1 MAKETKELEAAIHDQ
16 TNLVPFKERMTIFFT
31 LAFCMFLCYV
41 DQNGITVLLPSIA
54 RDLNAADTIAWAGT
68 SALIA
73 NTVFQV
79 LYGRLSDLFG
89 RKKIFVG
96 CMVLLA
102 ASDLVCGLTPNKE
115 VLYVFRG
122 ISGIANGGIVAL
134 VNMIM
139 SDVVTLQQR
148 GKYQG
153 IIGSFIGVGNAAG
166 PLIAA
171 AFTQHSTW
179 RGLFY
184 LNAPLCCVAAAL
196 AAWTL
201 PQSMPKVKFRE
212 TIGKVDWIG
221 LFFSTVAIILIL
233 IAISDGGHGTPWD
246 SAETISMLV
255 VGAVCAIAFVIVEWK
270 FAKLPMMPLEMW
282 QNPSVAFMLVQSF
295 LLGMNYYSLIYYL
308 PLYYQ
313 NVGGF
318 NIMESA
324 VLILP
329 LVLVQAA
336 FSALGGQ
343 YMSFIGHYIEV
354 IFIGFVMWTLGSGLL
369 VSLGADSPVSHI
381 CGFIILVGFGAGCTF
396 QTTNTAMQA
405 HCPKSQRAVVISN
418 RMLLRQLGGAVG
430 LAICSAISGNVLQ
443 SSLPPHLQYIADSTF
458 AVPDLNT
465 VSAADRASISNAYAD
480 ASRTVFI
487 FCVVIIGIALSLT
500 LFVTDK
506 GLKREEDIVEEK
518 ISETEAGHTDH
529 ESDDEGGVEKKPN
542 LIRRYITWRDSLV
555 KHDDVTDAKKSPS
568 VQLQNLDRRQ
578 NLDQDKSLNQNES
591 LDQNK
596 SLDESRFQWT
606 LRSKVF

>member
-1 MAKETKELEAAIHDQ
+1 MAKETKDLEAAIHDQ
-16 TNLVPFKERMTIFFT
+16 TNLVPLKQRLVIFFT
-31 LAFCMFLCYV
+31 LASCMFLCYV

-54 RDLNAADTIAWAGT
+54 KDLNAADTIAWAGT

-89 RKKIFVG
+89 RKKIFVA

-102 ASDLVCGLTPNKE
+102 ISDLICGLTPNKE

-122 ISGIANGGIVAL
+122 ISGVANGGIVAL

-153 IIGSFIGVGNAAG
+153 IIGSFIGLGNAAG

-184 LNAPLCCVAAAL
+184 LNAPLCLIAAGV

-201 PQSMPKVKFRE
+201 PQSMPKVNFRE
-212 TIGKVDWIG
+212 TIRKVDWIG
-221 LFFSTVAIILIL
+221 LFFSTAAIILIL
-233 IAISDGGHGTPWD
+233 IAISDGGHGTPWN

-255 VGAVCAIAFVIVEWK
+255 VGSICAIAFVIVEWK

-282 QNPSVAFMLVQSF
+282 RNKSVAFMLVQSF
-295 LLGMNYYSLIYYL
+295 LLGMNYYALIYYL

-313 NVGGF
+313 NVGGYDV
-318 NIMESA
+318 MKSA

-354 IFIGFVMWTLGSGLL
+354 ILIGFAVWTLGSGLL
-369 VSLGADSPVSHI
+369 VSLGVDSPIGHI
-381 CGFIILVGFGAGCTF
+381 CGFIIMVGFGAGCTF

-405 HCPKSQRAVVISN
+405 HSPKSQRAIVISN

-430 LAICSAISGNVLQ
+430 LAISSAISGNVLA
-443 SSLPPHLQYIADSTF
+443 SSLPAHLQYIAESTF

-465 VSAADRASISNAYAD
+465 VSAADRRSISTAYAN
-480 ASRTVFI
+480 ASRAVFI
-487 FCVVIIGIALSLT
+487 FCVAVIGVALVLT
-500 LFVTDK
+500 FFVKDK
-506 GLKREEDIVEEK
+506 GMKREEDKIEERAREEEK
-518 ISETEAGHTDH
+518 EQSDHDSEDKAEAA
-529 ESDDEGGVEKKPN
+529 KKPN
-542 LIRRYITWRDSLV
+542 ILARYISWRDSLM
-555 KHDDVTDAKKSPS
+555 KADD
-568 VQLQNLDRRQ
+568 
-578 NLDQDKSLNQNES
+578 
-591 LDQNK
+591 
-596 SLDESRFQWT
+596 
-606 LRSKVF
+606 

>member
-1 MAKETKELEAAIHDQ
+1 MAKETKDLEAAIHDQ
-16 TNLVPFKERMTIFFT
+16 TNLVPLKQRLVIFFT
-31 LAFCMFLCYV
+31 LASCMFLCYV

-54 RDLNAADTIAWAGT
+54 KDLNAADTIAWAGT

-89 RKKIFVG
+89 RKKIFVA

-102 ASDLVCGLTPNKE
+102 ISDLICGLTPNKE

-122 ISGIANGGIVAL
+122 ISGVANGGIVAL

-153 IIGSFIGVGNAAG
+153 IIGSFIGLGNAAG

-184 LNAPLCCVAAAL
+184 LNAPLCLIAAGI

-201 PQSMPKVKFRE
+201 PQSMPKVNFRE
-212 TIGKVDWIG
+212 TIRKVDWIG
-221 LFFSTVAIILIL
+221 LFFSTAAIILIL
-233 IAISDGGHGTPWD
+233 IAISDGGHGTPWN

-255 VGAVCAIAFVIVEWK
+255 VGSICAIAFVIVEWK

-282 QNPSVAFMLVQSF
+282 RNKSVAFMLVQSF
-295 LLGMNYYSLIYYL
+295 LLGMNYYALIYYL

-313 NVGGF
+313 NVGGYDV
-318 NIMESA
+318 MKSA

-354 IFIGFVMWTLGSGLL
+354 ILIGFAVWTLGSGLL
-369 VSLGADSPVSHI
+369 VSLGADSPIGHI
-381 CGFIILVGFGAGCTF
+381 CGFIIMVGFGAGCTF

-405 HCPKSQRAVVISN
+405 HSPKSQRAIVISN

-430 LAICSAISGNVLQ
+430 LAISSAISGNVLA
-443 SSLPPHLQYIADSTF
+443 SSLPAHLQYIAESTF

-465 VSAADRASISNAYAD
+465 VSAADRRSISTAYAN
-480 ASRTVFI
+480 ASRAVFI
-487 FCVVIIGIALSLT
+487 FCVAVIGVALVLT
-500 LFVTDK
+500 FFVKDK
-506 GLKREEDIVEEK
+506 GMKREEDKIEERAREEEK
-518 ISETEAGHTDH
+518 EQSDHDSEDKTEAA
-529 ESDDEGGVEKKPN
+529 KKPN
-542 LIRRYITWRDSLV
+542 ILARYISWRDSLM
-555 KHDDVTDAKKSPS
+555 KADD
-568 VQLQNLDRRQ
+568 
-578 NLDQDKSLNQNES
+578 
-591 LDQNK
+591 
-596 SLDESRFQWT
+596 
-606 LRSKVF
+606 

>member
-1 MAKETKELEAAIHDQ
+1 MAKETKDLEAAIHDQ
-16 TNLVPFKERMTIFFT
+16 TNLVPLRERLTIFFT

-96 CMVLLA
+96 CVIVLA
-102 ASDLVCGLTPNKE
+102 AADLVCGLTPNKE

-122 ISGIANGGIVAL
+122 ISGVANGGIVAL

-153 IIGSFIGVGNAAG
+153 IIGSFIGLGNAAG

-184 LNAPLCCVAAAL
+184 LNAPLCVVAACL
-196 AAWTL
+196 AAYTL
-201 PQSMPKVKFRE
+201 PQSMPKVNFRE
-212 TIGKVDWIG
+212 TIAKIDWIG
-221 LFFSTVAIILIL
+221 LFFSTVAIILVL

-255 VGAVCAIAFVIVEWK
+255 IGGVCAIAFIIVEWK

-282 QNPSVAFMLVQSF
+282 KNKSVACMLVQSF

-313 NVGGF
+313 NVGGYDV
-318 NIMESA
+318 MRSA

-329 LVLVQAA
+329 LVFVQAT

-354 IFIGFVMWTLGSGLL
+354 IFVGFVLWTLGSGLL
-369 VSLGADSPVSHI
+369 VSLGADSPVGHI
-381 CGFIILVGFGAGCTF
+381 CGFIILVGFGCGCTF

-430 LAICSAISGNVLQ
+430 LAICSAISGNVLK
-443 SSLPPHLQYIADSTF
+443 SSLPPNLQYIADSTF
-458 AVPDLNT
+458 AVPPLNT
-465 VSAADRASISNAYAD
+465 LSAADRASISNAYAD

-487 FCVVIIGIALSLT
+487 FCVAVIGIALLLT
-500 LFVTDK
+500 FFITDK
-506 GLKREEDIVEEK
+506 GLKREEDVIEEK
-518 ISETEAGHTDH
+518 VREAEMGDL
-529 ESDDEGGVEKKPN
+529 EDEVSPQKKPG
-542 LIRRYITWRDSLV
+542 LITRFITWRDSLV
-555 KHDDVTDAKKSPS
+555 KDENSAGGNKIQPVP
-568 VQLQNLDRRQ
+568 LQSRVREETTTAAVSKNTLDPKYMAT
-578 NLDQDKSLNQNES
+578 N
-591 LDQNK
+591 
-596 SLDESRFQWT
+596 
-606 LRSKVF
+606 

>member
-1 MAKETKELEAAIHDQ
+1 MAKDTKDLEAAIHDQ
-16 TNLVPFKERMTIFFT
+16 TNLVPLKQRLVIFFT
-31 LAFCMFLCYV
+31 LASCMFLCYV

-54 RDLNAADTIAWAGT
+54 KDLNAADTIAWAGT

-89 RKKIFVG
+89 RKKIFVA

-102 ASDLVCGLTPNKE
+102 ISDLICGLTPNKE
-115 VLYVFRG
+115 VLYVSRG
-122 ISGIANGGIVAL
+122 ISGVANGGIVAL

-153 IIGSFIGVGNAAG
+153 IIGSFIGLGNAAG

-184 LNAPLCCVAAAL
+184 LNAPLCLIAAGV

-201 PQSMPKVKFRE
+201 PQSMPKVNFRE
-212 TIGKVDWIG
+212 TIRKVDWIG
-221 LFFSTVAIILIL
+221 LFFSTAAIILIL
-233 IAISDGGHGTPWD
+233 IAISDGGHGTPWN

-255 VGAVCAIAFVIVEWK
+255 VGSICAIAFVIVEWK

-282 QNPSVAFMLVQSF
+282 RNKSVAFMLVQSF
-295 LLGMNYYSLIYYL
+295 LLGMNYYALIYYL

-313 NVGGF
+313 NVGGYDV
-318 NIMESA
+318 MKSA

-354 IFIGFVMWTLGSGLL
+354 ILIGFAVWTLGSGLL
-369 VSLGADSPVSHI
+369 VSLGADSPIGHI
-381 CGFIILVGFGAGCTF
+381 CGFIIMVGFGAGCTF

-405 HCPKSQRAVVISN
+405 HSPKSQRAIVISN

-430 LAICSAISGNVLQ
+430 LAISSAISGNVLA
-443 SSLPPHLQYIADSTF
+443 SSLPAHLQYIAESTF

-465 VSAADRASISNAYAD
+465 VSAADRRSISTAYAN
-480 ASRTVFI
+480 ASRAVFI
-487 FCVVIIGIALSLT
+487 FCVAVIGVALVLT
-500 LFVTDK
+500 FFVKDK
-506 GLKREEDIVEEK
+506 GMKREEDKVEERAREEEK
-518 ISETEAGHTDH
+518 EQSDHDSEDKTEAA
-529 ESDDEGGVEKKPN
+529 KKPN
-542 LIRRYITWRDSLV
+542 ILARYISWRDSLM
-555 KHDDVTDAKKSPS
+555 KADD
-568 VQLQNLDRRQ
+568 
-578 NLDQDKSLNQNES
+578 
-591 LDQNK
+591 
-596 SLDESRFQWT
+596 
-606 LRSKVF
+606 

>member
-1 MAKETKELEAAIHDQ
+1 MAKETKDLEAAIHDQ
-16 TNLVPFKERMTIFFT
+16 TNLVPLKQRLVIFFT
-31 LAFCMFLCYV
+31 LASCMFLCYV

-54 RDLNAADTIAWAGT
+54 KDLNAADTIAWAGT

-89 RKKIFVG
+89 RKKIFVA

-102 ASDLVCGLTPNKE
+102 ISDLICGLTPNKE

-122 ISGIANGGIVAL
+122 ISGVANGGIVAL

-153 IIGSFIGVGNAAG
+153 IIGSFIGLGNAAG

-184 LNAPLCCVAAAL
+184 LNAPLCLIAAGV

-201 PQSMPKVKFRE
+201 PQSMPKVNFRE
-212 TIGKVDWIG
+212 TIRKVDWIG
-221 LFFSTVAIILIL
+221 LFFSTAAIILIL
-233 IAISDGGHGTPWD
+233 IAISDGGHGTPWN

-255 VGAVCAIAFVIVEWK
+255 VGSICAIAFVIVEWK

-282 QNPSVAFMLVQSF
+282 RNKSVAFMLVQSF
-295 LLGMNYYSLIYYL
+295 LLGMNYYALIYYL

-313 NVGGF
+313 NVGGYDV
-318 NIMESA
+318 MKSA

-354 IFIGFVMWTLGSGLL
+354 ILIGFAVWTLGSGLL
-369 VSLGADSPVSHI
+369 VSLGADSPIGHI
-381 CGFIILVGFGAGCTF
+381 CGFIIMVGFGAGCTF

-405 HCPKSQRAVVISN
+405 HSPKSQRAIVISN

-430 LAICSAISGNVLQ
+430 LAISSAISGNVLA
-443 SSLPPHLQYIADSTF
+443 SSLPAHLQYIAESTF

-465 VSAADRASISNAYAD
+465 VSAGDRRSISTAYAN
-480 ASRTVFI
+480 ASRAVFI
-487 FCVVIIGIALSLT
+487 FCVAVIGVALVLT
-500 LFVTDK
+500 FFVKDK
-506 GLKREEDIVEEK
+506 GMKREEDKVEERAREEEK
-518 ISETEAGHTDH
+518 EQSDHDSEDKTEAA
-529 ESDDEGGVEKKPN
+529 KKPN
-542 LIRRYITWRDSLV
+542 ILARYISWRDSLM
-555 KHDDVTDAKKSPS
+555 KADD
-568 VQLQNLDRRQ
+568 
-578 NLDQDKSLNQNES
+578 
-591 LDQNK
+591 
-596 SLDESRFQWT
+596 
-606 LRSKVF
+606 

>member
-1 MAKETKELEAAIHDQ
+1 MAKETKDLEAAIHDQ
-16 TNLVPFKERMTIFFT
+16 TNLVPLKQRLVIFFT
-31 LAFCMFLCYV
+31 LASCMFLCYV

-54 RDLNAADTIAWAGT
+54 KDLNAADTIAWAGT

-89 RKKIFVG
+89 RKKIFVA

-102 ASDLVCGLTPNKE
+102 ISDLICGLTPNKE

-122 ISGIANGGIVAL
+122 ISGVANGGIVAL

-153 IIGSFIGVGNAAG
+153 IIGSFIGLGNAAG

-184 LNAPLCCVAAAL
+184 LNAPLCLIAAGV

-201 PQSMPKVKFRE
+201 PQSMPKVNFRE
-212 TIGKVDWIG
+212 TIRKVDWIG
-221 LFFSTVAIILIL
+221 LFFSTAAIILIL
-233 IAISDGGHGTPWD
+233 IAISDGGHGTPWN

-255 VGAVCAIAFVIVEWK
+255 VGSICAIAFVIVEWK

-282 QNPSVAFMLVQSF
+282 KNKSVAFMLVQSF
-295 LLGMNYYSLIYYL
+295 LLGMNYYALIYYL

-313 NVGGF
+313 NVGGYDV
-318 NIMESA
+318 MKSA

-354 IFIGFVMWTLGSGLL
+354 ILIGFAVWTLGSGLL
-369 VSLGADSPVSHI
+369 VSLEADSPIGHI
-381 CGFIILVGFGAGCTF
+381 CGFIIMVGFGAGCTF

-405 HCPKSQRAVVISN
+405 HSPKSQRAIVISN

-430 LAICSAISGNVLQ
+430 LAISSAISGNVLA
-443 SSLPPHLQYIADSTF
+443 SSLPAHLQYIAESTF

-465 VSAADRASISNAYAD
+465 VSAADRRSISTAYAN
-480 ASRTVFI
+480 ASRAVFI
-487 FCVVIIGIALSLT
+487 FCVAVIGVALVLT
-500 LFVTDK
+500 FFVKDK
-506 GLKREEDIVEEK
+506 GMKREEDKVEERAREEEK
-518 ISETEAGHTDH
+518 EQSDHDSEDKTEAA
-529 ESDDEGGVEKKPN
+529 KKPN
-542 LIRRYITWRDSLV
+542 ILARYISWRDSLM
-555 KHDDVTDAKKSPS
+555 KADD
-568 VQLQNLDRRQ
+568 
-578 NLDQDKSLNQNES
+578 
-591 LDQNK
+591 
-596 SLDESRFQWT
+596 
-606 LRSKVF
+606 

>member
-1 MAKETKELEAAIHDQ
+1 MAKETKDLEAAIHDQ
-16 TNLVPFKERMTIFFT
+16 TNLVPFKERMIIFFT

-96 CMVLLA
+96 CMLLLA
-102 ASDLVCGLTPNKE
+102 ASDLVCGLTPTKE

-122 ISGIANGGIVAL
+122 ISGVANGGIVAL

-153 IIGSFIGVGNAAG
+153 IIGSFIGLGNAAG

-184 LNAPLCCVAAAL
+184 LNAPLCCIAACL

-201 PQSMPKVKFRE
+201 PQSMPKVNFKD
-212 TIGKVDWIG
+212 TIRKVDWIG
-221 LFFSTVAIILIL
+221 LFFSTVAIILVL
-233 IAISDGGHGTPWD
+233 IAISDGGHGTPWN

-255 VGAVCAIAFVIVEWK
+255 IGGLCAIAFIIVEWK

-282 QNPSVAFMLVQSF
+282 QNKSVAIMLVQSF

-313 NVGGF
+313 NVGGYDV
-318 NIMESA
+318 MRSA

-329 LVLVQAA
+329 LVLVQAT

-343 YMSFIGHYIEV
+343 YMSFIGHYFEV
-354 IFIGFVMWTLGSGLL
+354 IFVGFAVWTLGSGLL
-369 VSLGADSPVSHI
+369 VSLGTNSPVGHI
-381 CGFIILVGFGAGCTF
+381 CGFIIMVGFGCGCTF

-430 LAICSAISGNVLQ
+430 LAICSAISGNVLG
-443 SSLPPHLQYIADSTF
+443 SSLPPNLQYIADSTF

-465 VSAADRASISNAYAD
+465 VSAADRRSINTAYAN

-487 FCVVIIGIALSLT
+487 FCVATIGVAFALT
-500 LFVTDK
+500 IFIKDK
-506 GLKREEDIVEEK
+506 GLKREEDVVEEK
-518 ISETEAGHTDH
+518 AREAEEGHDVQ
-529 ESDDEGGVEKKPN
+529 EGAIAEKKPN
-542 LIRRYITWRDSLV
+542 VMTRFMKWRDGLV
-555 KHDDVTDAKKSPS
+555 KKDGAAVDGSASPPLPLEDMNAREDTTSKSS
-568 VQLQNLDRRQ
+568 VD
-578 NLDQDKSLNQNES
+578 
-591 LDQNK
+591 
-596 SLDESRFQWT
+596 SR
-606 LRSKVF
+606 

>member
-1 MAKETKELEAAIHDQ
+1 MAKETKDLEAAIHDQ
-16 TNLVPFKERMTIFFT
+16 TNLVPLKQRLVIFFT
-31 LAFCMFLCYV
+31 LASCMFLCYV

-54 RDLNAADTIAWAGT
+54 KDLNAADTIAWAGT

-102 ASDLVCGLTPNKE
+102 ISDLICGLTPNKE

-122 ISGIANGGIVAL
+122 ISGVANGGIVAL

-153 IIGSFIGVGNAAG
+153 IIGSFIGLGNAAG

-184 LNAPLCCVAAAL
+184 LNAPLCLIAAGV

-201 PQSMPKVKFRE
+201 PQSMPKVNFRE
-212 TIGKVDWIG
+212 TIRKVDWIG
-221 LFFSTVAIILIL
+221 LFFSTAAIILIL
-233 IAISDGGHGTPWD
+233 IAISDGGHGTPWN

-255 VGAVCAIAFVIVEWK
+255 VGSICAIAFVIVEWK

-282 QNPSVAFMLVQSF
+282 RNKSVAFMLVQSF
-295 LLGMNYYSLIYYL
+295 LLGMNYYALIYYL

-313 NVGGF
+313 NVGGYDV
-318 NIMESA
+318 MKSA

-354 IFIGFVMWTLGSGLL
+354 ILIGFAVWTLGSGLL
-369 VSLGADSPVSHI
+369 VSLGADSPIGHI
-381 CGFIILVGFGAGCTF
+381 CGFIIMVGFGAGCTF

-405 HCPKSQRAVVISN
+405 HSPKSQRAIVISN

-430 LAICSAISGNVLQ
+430 LAISSAISGNVLA
-443 SSLPPHLQYIADSTF
+443 SSLPAHLQYIAESTF

-465 VSAADRASISNAYAD
+465 VSAADRRSISTAYAN
-480 ASRTVFI
+480 ASRAVFI
-487 FCVVIIGIALSLT
+487 FCVAVIGVALVLT
-500 LFVTDK
+500 FFVKDK
-506 GLKREEDIVEEK
+506 GMKREEDKIEERAREEEK
-518 ISETEAGHTDH
+518 EQSDHDSEDKTEAA
-529 ESDDEGGVEKKPN
+529 KKPN
-542 LIRRYITWRDSLV
+542 ILARYISWRDSLM
-555 KHDDVTDAKKSPS
+555 KADD
-568 VQLQNLDRRQ
+568 
-578 NLDQDKSLNQNES
+578 
-591 LDQNK
+591 
-596 SLDESRFQWT
+596 
-606 LRSKVF
+606 

>member
-1 MAKETKELEAAIHDQ
+1 MAKETKDLEAAIHDQ
-16 TNLVPFKERMTIFFT
+16 TNLVPLKQRLVIFFT
-31 LAFCMFLCYV
+31 LASCMFLCYV

-54 RDLNAADTIAWAGT
+54 KDLNAADTIAWAGT

-89 RKKIFVG
+89 RKKIFVA

-102 ASDLVCGLTPNKE
+102 ISDLICGLTPNKE

-122 ISGIANGGIVAL
+122 ISGVANGGIVAL

-153 IIGSFIGVGNAAG
+153 IIGSFIGLGNAAG

-184 LNAPLCCVAAAL
+184 LNAPLCLIAAGV

-201 PQSMPKVKFRE
+201 PQSMPKVNFRE
-212 TIGKVDWIG
+212 TIRKVDWIG
-221 LFFSTVAIILIL
+221 LFFSTAAIILIL
-233 IAISDGGHGTPWD
+233 IAISDGGHGTPWN

-255 VGAVCAIAFVIVEWK
+255 VGSICAIAFVIVEWK

-282 QNPSVAFMLVQSF
+282 RNKSVAFMLVQSF
-295 LLGMNYYSLIYYL
+295 LLGMNYYALIYYL

-313 NVGGF
+313 NVGGYDV
-318 NIMESA
+318 MKSA

-354 IFIGFVMWTLGSGLL
+354 ILIGFAVWTLGSGLL
-369 VSLGADSPVSHI
+369 VSLGADSPIGHI
-381 CGFIILVGFGAGCTF
+381 CGFIIMVGFGAGCTF

-405 HCPKSQRAVVISN
+405 HSPKSQRAIVISN

-430 LAICSAISGNVLQ
+430 LAISSAISGNVLA
-443 SSLPPHLQYIADSTF
+443 SSLPAHLQYIAESTF

-465 VSAADRASISNAYAD
+465 VSAADRRSISTAYAS
-480 ASRTVFI
+480 ASRAVFI
-487 FCVVIIGIALSLT
+487 FCVAVIGVALVLT
-500 LFVTDK
+500 FFVKDK
-506 GLKREEDIVEEK
+506 GMKREEDKVEERAREEEK
-518 ISETEAGHTDH
+518 EQSDHDSEDKAEAA
-529 ESDDEGGVEKKPN
+529 KKPN
-542 LIRRYITWRDSLV
+542 ILARYISWRDSLM
-555 KHDDVTDAKKSPS
+555 KADD
-568 VQLQNLDRRQ
+568 
-578 NLDQDKSLNQNES
+578 
-591 LDQNK
+591 
-596 SLDESRFQWT
+596 
-606 LRSKVF
+606 

>member
-1 MAKETKELEAAIHDQ
+1 MAKETKDLEAAIHDQ
-16 TNLVPFKERMTIFFT
+16 TNLVPLKQRLVIFFT
-31 LAFCMFLCYV
+31 LASCMFLCYV

-54 RDLNAADTIAWAGT
+54 KDLNAADTIAWAGT

-89 RKKIFVG
+89 RKKIFVA

-102 ASDLVCGLTPNKE
+102 ISDLICGLTPNKE

-122 ISGIANGGIVAL
+122 ISGVANGGIVAL

-153 IIGSFIGVGNAAG
+153 IIGSFIGLGNAAG

-184 LNAPLCCVAAAL
+184 LNAPLCLIAAGV

-201 PQSMPKVKFRE
+201 PQSMPKVDFRE
-212 TIGKVDWIG
+212 TIRKVDWIG
-221 LFFSTVAIILIL
+221 LFFSTAAIILIL
-233 IAISDGGHGTPWD
+233 IAISDGGHGTPWN

-255 VGAVCAIAFVIVEWK
+255 VGSICAIAFVIVEWK

-282 QNPSVAFMLVQSF
+282 KNKSVAFMLVQSF
-295 LLGMNYYSLIYYL
+295 LLGMNYYALIYYL

-313 NVGGF
+313 NVGGYDV
-318 NIMESA
+318 MKSA

-354 IFIGFVMWTLGSGLL
+354 ILIGFAVWTLGSGLL
-369 VSLGADSPVSHI
+369 VSLGADSPIGHI
-381 CGFIILVGFGAGCTF
+381 CGFIIMVGFGAGCTF

-405 HCPKSQRAVVISN
+405 HSPKSQRAIVISN

-430 LAICSAISGNVLQ
+430 LAISSAISGNVLA
-443 SSLPPHLQYIADSTF
+443 SSLPAHLQYIAESTF

-465 VSAADRASISNAYAD
+465 VSAADRRSISTAYAS
-480 ASRTVFI
+480 ASRAVFI
-487 FCVVIIGIALSLT
+487 FCVAVIGVALVLT
-500 LFVTDK
+500 FFVKDK
-506 GLKREEDIVEEK
+506 GMKREEDKVEERAREEEK
-518 ISETEAGHTDH
+518 EQSDHDSEDKTEAA
-529 ESDDEGGVEKKPN
+529 KKPN
-542 LIRRYITWRDSLV
+542 ILARYISWRDSLM
-555 KHDDVTDAKKSPS
+555 KADD
-568 VQLQNLDRRQ
+568 
-578 NLDQDKSLNQNES
+578 
-591 LDQNK
+591 
-596 SLDESRFQWT
+596 
-606 LRSKVF
+606 

>member
-1 MAKETKELEAAIHDQ
+1 MAKETKDLEAAIHDQ
-16 TNLVPFKERMTIFFT
+16 TNLVPLKQRLVIFFT
-31 LAFCMFLCYV
+31 LASCMFLCYV

-54 RDLNAADTIAWAGT
+54 KDLNAADTIAWAGT

-89 RKKIFVG
+89 RKKIFVA

-102 ASDLVCGLTPNKE
+102 ISDLICGITPNKE

-122 ISGIANGGIVAL
+122 ISGVANGGIVAL

-153 IIGSFIGVGNAAG
+153 IIGSFIGLGNAAG

-184 LNAPLCCVAAAL
+184 LNAPLCLIAAGV

-201 PQSMPKVKFRE
+201 PQSMPKVNFRE
-212 TIGKVDWIG
+212 TIRKVDWIG
-221 LFFSTVAIILIL
+221 LFFSTAAIILIL
-233 IAISDGGHGTPWD
+233 IAISDGGHGTPWN

-255 VGAVCAIAFVIVEWK
+255 VGSICAIAFVIVEWK

-282 QNPSVAFMLVQSF
+282 RNKSVAFMLVQSF
-295 LLGMNYYSLIYYL
+295 LLGMNYYALIYYL

-313 NVGGF
+313 NVGGYDV
-318 NIMESA
+318 MKSA

-354 IFIGFVMWTLGSGLL
+354 ILIGFAVWTLGSGLL
-369 VSLGADSPVSHI
+369 VSLGADSPIGHI
-381 CGFIILVGFGAGCTF
+381 CGFIIMVGFGAGCTF

-405 HCPKSQRAVVISN
+405 HSPKSQRAIVISN

-430 LAICSAISGNVLQ
+430 LAISSAISGNVLA
-443 SSLPPHLQYIADSTF
+443 SSLPAHLQYIAESTF

-465 VSAADRASISNAYAD
+465 VGAADRRSISTAYAN
-480 ASRTVFI
+480 ASRAVFI
-487 FCVVIIGIALSLT
+487 FCVAVIGVALVLT
-500 LFVTDK
+500 FFVKDK
-506 GLKREEDIVEEK
+506 GMKREEDKVEERAREEEK
-518 ISETEAGHTDH
+518 EQSDHDSEDKAEAA
-529 ESDDEGGVEKKPN
+529 KKPN
-542 LIRRYITWRDSLV
+542 ILARYISWRDSLM
-555 KHDDVTDAKKSPS
+555 KADD
-568 VQLQNLDRRQ
+568 
-578 NLDQDKSLNQNES
+578 
-591 LDQNK
+591 
-596 SLDESRFQWT
+596 
-606 LRSKVF
+606 

>member
-1 MAKETKELEAAIHDQ
+1 MAKETKDLEAAIHDQ
-16 TNLVPFKERMTIFFT
+16 TNLVPLKERLTIFFT

-96 CMVLLA
+96 CVVVLA
-102 ASDLVCGLTPNKE
+102 IADLVCGLTPNAD

-122 ISGIANGGIVAL
+122 ISGVANGGIVAL

-139 SDVVTLQQR
+139 SDVVTLRQR

-153 IIGSFIGVGNAAG
+153 IIGSFIGLGNAAG

-184 LNAPLCCVAAAL
+184 LNAPLCVVAACL
-196 AAWTL
+196 SAWIL
-201 PQSMPKVKFRE
+201 PQSMPKVNFRE
-212 TIGKVDWIG
+212 TIVKIDWIG

-255 VGAVCAIAFVIVEWK
+255 IGGLCAIAFVIVEWK

-282 QNPSVAFMLVQSF
+282 KNKSVACMLVQSF
-295 LLGMNYYSLIYYL
+295 FLGMNYYSLIYYL

-313 NVGGF
+313 NVGGYDV
-318 NIMESA
+318 MRSA

-329 LVLVQAA
+329 LVFVQAT
-336 FSALGGQ
+336 FSALAGQ
-343 YMSFIGHYIEV
+343 YMSFVGHYIEV
-354 IFIGFVMWTLGSGLL
+354 IFVGFVCWTLGSGLL
-369 VSLGADSPVSHI
+369 VSLGTNSPVGHI
-381 CGFIILVGFGAGCTF
+381 AGFIILVGFGCGCTF

-405 HCPKSQRAVVISN
+405 HCPKSQRAIVISN

-430 LAICSAISGNVLQ
+430 LAICSAISGNVLK
-443 SSLPPHLQYIADSTF
+443 SSLPPHLQYIAYSTF
-458 AVPDLNT
+458 AVPPLNT

-487 FCVVIIGIALSLT
+487 FCVVVIGIALILT
-500 LFVTDK
+500 FFITDK
-506 GLKREEDIVEEK
+506 GLKRQEDVVEEK
-518 ISETEAGHTDH
+518 AREVAMGHDPANEAIP
-529 ESDDEGGVEKKPN
+529 EKKPG
-542 LIRRYITWRDSLV
+542 LITRFKTWRDSLV
-555 KHDDVTDAKKSPS
+555 KDENNAGGNKSPP
-568 VQLQNLDRRQ
+568 VPLQSRDREEAVTAAAT
-578 NLDQDKSLNQNES
+578 KSS
-591 LDQNK
+591 LD
-596 SLDESRFQWT
+596 
-606 LRSKVF
+606 SK

>member
-1 MAKETKELEAAIHDQ
+1 MAKETKDLEAAIHDQ
-16 TNLVPFKERMTIFFT
+16 TNLVPFKERMIIFLT

-153 IIGSFIGVGNAAG
+153 IIGSFIGFGNAAG

-212 TIGKVDWIG
+212 TITKVDWTG

-246 SAETISMLV
+246 SAETISMLAI
-255 VGAVCAIAFVIVEWK
+255 GGVCAIVFVIVELK

-282 QNPSVAFMLVQSF
+282 QNPSVACMLVQSF

-313 NVGGF
+313 NVGGY
-318 NIMESA
+318 NVMESA

-329 LVLVQAA
+329 LVLVQST

-354 IFIGFVMWTLGSGLL
+354 IFIGFVVWTLGSGLL
-369 VSLGADSPVSHI
+369 VSLGADSPISHI
-381 CGFIILVGFGAGCTF
+381 CCFIIFVGFGAGCTF

-465 VSAADRASISNAYAD
+465 VSAADRTSITTAYAD

-487 FCVVIIGIALSLT
+487 FCVATIGIALVLT

-506 GLKREEDIVEEK
+506 GLKREEDTAKEK
-518 ISETEAGHTDH
+518 VDEAEMGHTDH
-529 ESDDEGGVEKKPN
+529 DLENEGIAEKKPN
-542 LIRRYITWRDSLV
+542 LVVRFISWRDSLV
-555 KHDDVTDAKKSPS
+555 KNDDVADTKRSPS
-568 VQLQNLDRRQ
+568 VQSSSVQLQSLDRSQ
-578 NLDQDKSLNQNES
+578 QSQKLDQSLQPQS
-591 LDQNK
+591 MDQNK
-596 SLDESRFQWT
+596 FLWT

>member
-1 MAKETKELEAAIHDQ
+1 MAKETKDLEAAIHDQ
-16 TNLVPFKERMTIFFT
+16 TNLVPLKQRLVIFFT
-31 LAFCMFLCYV
+31 LASCMFLCYV

-54 RDLNAADTIAWAGT
+54 KDLNAADTIAWAGT

-89 RKKIFVG
+89 RKKIFVA

-102 ASDLVCGLTPNKE
+102 ISDLICGLTPNKE

-122 ISGIANGGIVAL
+122 ISGVANGGIVAL

-153 IIGSFIGVGNAAG
+153 IIGSFIGLGNAAG

-184 LNAPLCCVAAAL
+184 LNAPLCLIAAGV

-201 PQSMPKVKFRE
+201 PQSMPKVNFRE
-212 TIGKVDWIG
+212 TIRKVDWIG
-221 LFFSTVAIILIL
+221 LFFSTAAIILIL
-233 IAISDGGHGTPWD
+233 IAISDGGHGTPWN

-255 VGAVCAIAFVIVEWK
+255 VGSICAIAFVIVEWK

-282 QNPSVAFMLVQSF
+282 RNKSVAFMLVQSF
-295 LLGMNYYSLIYYL
+295 LLGMNYYALIYYL

-313 NVGGF
+313 NVGGYDV
-318 NIMESA
+318 MKSA

-354 IFIGFVMWTLGSGLL
+354 ILIGFAVWTLGSGLL
-369 VSLGADSPVSHI
+369 VSLEADSPIGHI
-381 CGFIILVGFGAGCTF
+381 CGFIIMVGFGAGCTF

-405 HCPKSQRAVVISN
+405 HSPKSQRAIVISN

-430 LAICSAISGNVLQ
+430 LAISSAISGNVLA
-443 SSLPPHLQYIADSTF
+443 SSLPAHLQYIAESTF

-465 VSAADRASISNAYAD
+465 VSAADRRSISTAYAS
-480 ASRTVFI
+480 ASRAVFI
-487 FCVVIIGIALSLT
+487 FCVAVIGVALVLT
-500 LFVTDK
+500 FFVKDK
-506 GLKREEDIVEEK
+506 GMKREEDKVEERAREEEK
-518 ISETEAGHTDH
+518 EQSDHDSEDKTEAAN
-529 ESDDEGGVEKKPN
+529 KPN
-542 LIRRYITWRDSLV
+542 ILARYISWRDSLM
-555 KHDDVTDAKKSPS
+555 KADD
-568 VQLQNLDRRQ
+568 
-578 NLDQDKSLNQNES
+578 
-591 LDQNK
+591 
-596 SLDESRFQWT
+596 
-606 LRSKVF
+606 

>member
-1 MAKETKELEAAIHDQ
+1 MAKETKDLEAAIHDQ
-16 TNLVPFKERMTIFFT
+16 TNLVPLKQRLVIFFT
-31 LAFCMFLCYV
+31 LASCMFLCYV

-54 RDLNAADTIAWAGT
+54 KDLNAADTIAWAGT

-89 RKKIFVG
+89 RKKIFVA

-102 ASDLVCGLTPNKE
+102 ISDLICGLTPNKE

-122 ISGIANGGIVAL
+122 ISGVANGGIVAL

-153 IIGSFIGVGNAAG
+153 IIGSFIGLGNAAG

-184 LNAPLCCVAAAL
+184 LNAPLCLIAAGV

-201 PQSMPKVKFRE
+201 PQSMPKVNFRE
-212 TIGKVDWIG
+212 TIRKVDWIG
-221 LFFSTVAIILIL
+221 LFFSTAAIILIL
-233 IAISDGGHGTPWD
+233 IAISDGGHGTPWN

-255 VGAVCAIAFVIVEWK
+255 VGSICAIAFVIVEWK

-282 QNPSVAFMLVQSF
+282 RNKSVAFMLVQSF
-295 LLGMNYYSLIYYL
+295 LLGMNYYALIYYL

-313 NVGGF
+313 NVGGYDV
-318 NIMESA
+318 MKSA

-354 IFIGFVMWTLGSGLL
+354 ILIGFAVWTLGSGLL
-369 VSLGADSPVSHI
+369 VSLGADSPIGHI
-381 CGFIILVGFGAGCTF
+381 CGFIIMVGFGAGCTF

-405 HCPKSQRAVVISN
+405 HSPKSQRAIVISN

-430 LAICSAISGNVLQ
+430 LAISSAISGNVLA
-443 SSLPPHLQYIADSTF
+443 SSLPAHLQYIAESTF

-465 VSAADRASISNAYAD
+465 VSAADRRSISTAYAN
-480 ASRTVFI
+480 ASRAVFI
-487 FCVVIIGIALSLT
+487 FCVAVIGVALVLT
-500 LFVTDK
+500 FFVKDK
-506 GLKREEDIVEEK
+506 GMKREEDKVEERAREEEK
-518 ISETEAGHTDH
+518 EQSDHDSEDKTEAAN
-529 ESDDEGGVEKKPN
+529 KPN
-542 LIRRYITWRDSLV
+542 ILARYISWRDSLM
-555 KHDDVTDAKKSPS
+555 KADD
-568 VQLQNLDRRQ
+568 
-578 NLDQDKSLNQNES
+578 
-591 LDQNK
+591 
-596 SLDESRFQWT
+596 
-606 LRSKVF
+606 

>member
-1 MAKETKELEAAIHDQ
+1 MAKETKDLEAAIHDQ
-16 TNLVPFKERMTIFFT
+16 TNLVPLKQRLVIFFT
-31 LAFCMFLCYV
+31 LASCMFLCYV

-54 RDLNAADTIAWAGT
+54 KDLNAADTIAWAGT

-102 ASDLVCGLTPNKE
+102 ISDLICGLTPNKE

-122 ISGIANGGIVAL
+122 ISGVANGGIVAL

-153 IIGSFIGVGNAAG
+153 IIGSFIGLGNAAG

-184 LNAPLCCVAAAL
+184 LNAPLCLIAAGV

-201 PQSMPKVKFRE
+201 PQSMPKVDFRE
-212 TIGKVDWIG
+212 TIRKVDWIG
-221 LFFSTVAIILIL
+221 LFFSTAAIILIL
-233 IAISDGGHGTPWD
+233 IAISDGGHGTPWN

-255 VGAVCAIAFVIVEWK
+255 VGSICAIAFVIVEWR

-282 QNPSVAFMLVQSF
+282 KNKSVAFMLVQSF
-295 LLGMNYYSLIYYL
+295 LLGMNYYALIYYL

-313 NVGGF
+313 NVGGYDV
-318 NIMESA
+318 MKSA

-354 IFIGFVMWTLGSGLL
+354 ILIGFAVWTLGSGLL
-369 VSLGADSPVSHI
+369 VSLGADSPIGHI
-381 CGFIILVGFGAGCTF
+381 CGFIIMVGFGAGCTF

-405 HCPKSQRAVVISN
+405 HSPKSQRAIVISN

-430 LAICSAISGNVLQ
+430 LAISSAISGNVLA
-443 SSLPPHLQYIADSTF
+443 SSLPAHLQYIAESTF

-465 VSAADRASISNAYAD
+465 VSAADRRSISTAYAS
-480 ASRTVFI
+480 ASRAVFI
-487 FCVVIIGIALSLT
+487 FCVAVIGMALVLT
-500 LFVTDK
+500 FFVKDK
-506 GLKREEDIVEEK
+506 GMKREEDKVEERAREEEK
-518 ISETEAGHTDH
+518 EQSDHDSEDKAEAA
-529 ESDDEGGVEKKPN
+529 KKPN
-542 LIRRYITWRDSLV
+542 ILARYITWRDSLM
-555 KHDDVTDAKKSPS
+555 KADD
-568 VQLQNLDRRQ
+568 
-578 NLDQDKSLNQNES
+578 
-591 LDQNK
+591 
-596 SLDESRFQWT
+596 
-606 LRSKVF
+606 

>member
-1 MAKETKELEAAIHDQ
+1 MAKETKDLEAAIHDQ
-16 TNLVPFKERMTIFFT
+16 TNLVPLKQRLVIFFT
-31 LAFCMFLCYV
+31 LASCMFLCYV

-54 RDLNAADTIAWAGT
+54 KDLNAADTIAWAGT

-89 RKKIFVG
+89 RKKIFVA

-102 ASDLVCGLTPNKE
+102 ISDLICGLTPNKE

-122 ISGIANGGIVAL
+122 ISGVANGGIVAL

-153 IIGSFIGVGNAAG
+153 IIGSFIGLGNAAG

-184 LNAPLCCVAAAL
+184 LNAPLCLIAAGV

-201 PQSMPKVKFRE
+201 PQSMPKVNFRE
-212 TIGKVDWIG
+212 TIRKVDWIG
-221 LFFSTVAIILIL
+221 LFFSTAAIILIL
-233 IAISDGGHGTPWD
+233 IAISDGGHGTPWN

-255 VGAVCAIAFVIVEWK
+255 VGSICAIAFVIVEWK

-282 QNPSVAFMLVQSF
+282 RNKSVAFMLVQSF
-295 LLGMNYYSLIYYL
+295 LLGMNYYALIYYL

-313 NVGGF
+313 NVGGYDV
-318 NIMESA
+318 MKSA

-354 IFIGFVMWTLGSGLL
+354 ILIGFAVWTLGSGLL
-369 VSLGADSPVSHI
+369 VSLGVDSPIGHI
-381 CGFIILVGFGAGCTF
+381 CGFIIMVGFGAGCTF

-405 HCPKSQRAVVISN
+405 HSPKSQRAIVISN

-430 LAICSAISGNVLQ
+430 LAISSAISGNVLA
-443 SSLPPHLQYIADSTF
+443 SSLPAHLQYIAESTF

-465 VSAADRASISNAYAD
+465 VSAADRRSISTAYAN
-480 ASRTVFI
+480 ASRAVFI
-487 FCVVIIGIALSLT
+487 FCVAVIGVALVLT
-500 LFVTDK
+500 FFVKDK
-506 GLKREEDIVEEK
+506 GMKREEDKVEERAREEEK
-518 ISETEAGHTDH
+518 EQSDHDSEDKTEAA
-529 ESDDEGGVEKKPN
+529 KKPN
-542 LIRRYITWRDSLV
+542 ILARYISWRDSLM
-555 KHDDVTDAKKSPS
+555 KADD
-568 VQLQNLDRRQ
+568 
-578 NLDQDKSLNQNES
+578 
-591 LDQNK
+591 
-596 SLDESRFQWT
+596 
-606 LRSKVF
+606 

>member
-1 MAKETKELEAAIHDQ
+1 MAKETRDLEAAIHDQ
-16 TNLVPFKERMTIFFT
+16 TNLVPLKQRLIIFFT
-31 LAFCMFLCYV
+31 LASCMFLCYV

-54 RDLNAADTIAWAGT
+54 KDLNAADTIAWAGT

-89 RKKIFVG
+89 RKKIFVA

-102 ASDLVCGLTPNKE
+102 ISDLICGLTPNKE

-122 ISGIANGGIVAL
+122 ISGVANGGIVAL

-153 IIGSFIGVGNAAG
+153 IIGSFIGLGNAAG

-184 LNAPLCCVAAAL
+184 LNAPLCLLAAGL

-201 PQSMPKVKFRE
+201 PQSMPKVNFRE
-212 TIGKVDWIG
+212 TIRKVDWVG
-221 LFFSTVAIILIL
+221 LFFSTAAIILIL
-233 IAISDGGHGTPWD
+233 IAVSDGGHGAPWN

-255 VGAVCAIAFVIVEWK
+255 IGGICAIAFVFVEWK

-282 QNPSVAFMLVQSF
+282 KNKSVALMLVQSF

-313 NVGGF
+313 NVGGY
-318 NIMESA
+318 NVMKSA

-329 LVLVQAA
+329 LVLVQAT

-343 YMSFIGHYIEV
+343 YMSYIGHYIEV
-354 IFIGFVMWTLGSGLL
+354 ILIGFAVWTLGSGLL
-369 VSLGADSPVSHI
+369 VSLGTDSPIGHI
-381 CGFIILVGFGAGCTF
+381 CGFIIMVGFGAGCTF

-405 HCPKSQRAVVISN
+405 HSPKSQRAIVISN

-430 LAICSAISGNVLQ
+430 LAISSSISGNVLE
-443 SSLPPHLQYIADSTF
+443 SSLPPDLQYIADSTF

-465 VSAADRASISNAYAD
+465 VSAADRRSINTAYAS
-480 ASRTVFI
+480 ASRAVFI
-487 FCVVIIGIALSLT
+487 FCVAVIGVALVLT
-500 LFVTDK
+500 FFVKDNGMT
-506 GLKREEDIVEEK
+506 REEDKVEEK
-518 ISETEAGHTDH
+518 THGEEENQRSDH
-529 ESDDEGGVEKKPN
+529 EQQDKAKDSKKPK
-542 LIRRYITWRDSLV
+542 IVVRYITWRDSLM
-555 KHDDVTDAKKSPS
+555 
-568 VQLQNLDRRQ
+568 
-578 NLDQDKSLNQNES
+578 
-591 LDQNK
+591 
-596 SLDESRFQWT
+596 
-606 LRSKVF
+606 

>member
-1 MAKETKELEAAIHDQ
+1 MAKETKDLEAAIHDQ
-16 TNLVPFKERMTIFFT
+16 TNLVPLKQRLVIFFT
-31 LAFCMFLCYV
+31 LASCMFLCYV

-54 RDLNAADTIAWAGT
+54 KDLNAADTIAWAGT

-102 ASDLVCGLTPNKE
+102 ISDLICGLTPNKE

-122 ISGIANGGIVAL
+122 ISGVANGGIVAL

-153 IIGSFIGVGNAAG
+153 IIGSFIGLGNAAG

-184 LNAPLCCVAAAL
+184 LNAPLCLIAAGV

-201 PQSMPKVKFRE
+201 PQSMPKVNFRE
-212 TIGKVDWIG
+212 TIRKVDWIG
-221 LFFSTVAIILIL
+221 LFFSTAAIILIL
-233 IAISDGGHGTPWD
+233 IAISDGGHGTPWN

-255 VGAVCAIAFVIVEWK
+255 VGSICAIAFVIVEWK

-282 QNPSVAFMLVQSF
+282 RNKSVAFMLVQSF
-295 LLGMNYYSLIYYL
+295 LLGMNYYALIYYL

-313 NVGGF
+313 NVGGYDV
-318 NIMESA
+318 MKSA

-354 IFIGFVMWTLGSGLL
+354 ILIGFAVWTLGSGLL
-369 VSLGADSPVSHI
+369 VSLGADSPIGHI
-381 CGFIILVGFGAGCTF
+381 CGFIIMVGFGAGCTF

-405 HCPKSQRAVVISN
+405 HSPKSQRAIVISN

-430 LAICSAISGNVLQ
+430 LAISSAISGNVLA
-443 SSLPPHLQYIADSTF
+443 SSLPAHLQYIAESTF

-465 VSAADRASISNAYAD
+465 VSAADRRSISTAYAS
-480 ASRTVFI
+480 ASRAVFI
-487 FCVVIIGIALSLT
+487 FCVAVIGVALVLT
-500 LFVTDK
+500 FFVKDK
-506 GLKREEDIVEEK
+506 GMKREEDKVEERAREEEK
-518 ISETEAGHTDH
+518 EQSDHDSEDKAEAA
-529 ESDDEGGVEKKPN
+529 KKPN
-542 LIRRYITWRDSLV
+542 ILARYISWRDSLM
-555 KHDDVTDAKKSPS
+555 KADD
-568 VQLQNLDRRQ
+568 
-578 NLDQDKSLNQNES
+578 
-591 LDQNK
+591 
-596 SLDESRFQWT
+596 
-606 LRSKVF
+606 

>member
-1 MAKETKELEAAIHDQ
+1 MAKETKDLEAAIHDQ
-16 TNLVPFKERMTIFFT
+16 TNLVPLKQRLVIFFT
-31 LAFCMFLCYV
+31 LASCMFLCYV

-54 RDLNAADTIAWAGT
+54 KDLNAADTIAWAGT

-89 RKKIFVG
+89 RKKIFVA

-102 ASDLVCGLTPNKE
+102 ISDLICGLTPNKE

-122 ISGIANGGIVAL
+122 ISGVANGGIVAL

-153 IIGSFIGVGNAAG
+153 IIGSFIGLGNAAG

-184 LNAPLCCVAAAL
+184 LNAPLCLIAAGV

-201 PQSMPKVKFRE
+201 PQSMPKVNFRE
-212 TIGKVDWIG
+212 TIRKVDWIG
-221 LFFSTVAIILIL
+221 LFFSTAAIILIL
-233 IAISDGGHGTPWD
+233 IAISDGGHGTPWN

-255 VGAVCAIAFVIVEWK
+255 VGSICAIAFVIVEWK

-282 QNPSVAFMLVQSF
+282 RNKSVAFMLVQSF
-295 LLGMNYYSLIYYL
+295 LLGMNYYALIYYL

-313 NVGGF
+313 NVGGYDV
-318 NIMESA
+318 MKSA

-354 IFIGFVMWTLGSGLL
+354 ILIGFAVWTLGSGLL
-369 VSLGADSPVSHI
+369 VSLGADSPIGHI
-381 CGFIILVGFGAGCTF
+381 CGFIIMVGFGAGCTF

-405 HCPKSQRAVVISN
+405 HSPKSQRAIVISN

-430 LAICSAISGNVLQ
+430 LAISSAISGNVLA
-443 SSLPPHLQYIADSTF
+443 SSLPAHLQYIAESTF

-465 VSAADRASISNAYAD
+465 VSAADRRSISTAYAN
-480 ASRTVFI
+480 ASRAVFI
-487 FCVVIIGIALSLT
+487 FCVAVIGVALVLT
-500 LFVTDK
+500 FFVKDK
-506 GLKREEDIVEEK
+506 GMKREEDKVEERAREEEK
-518 ISETEAGHTDH
+518 EQSDHDSEDKTEAA
-529 ESDDEGGVEKKPN
+529 KKPN
-542 LIRRYITWRDSLV
+542 ILARYISWRDSLM
-555 KHDDVTDAKKSPS
+555 
-568 VQLQNLDRRQ
+568 
-578 NLDQDKSLNQNES
+578 
-591 LDQNK
+591 
-596 SLDESRFQWT
+596 
-606 LRSKVF
+606 

>member
-1 MAKETKELEAAIHDQ
+1 MAKETKDLEAAIHDQ
-16 TNLVPFKERMTIFFT
+16 TNLVPLKQRLVIFFT
-31 LAFCMFLCYV
+31 LASCMFLCYV

-54 RDLNAADTIAWAGT
+54 KDLNAADTIAWAGT

-89 RKKIFVG
+89 RKKIFVA

-102 ASDLVCGLTPNKE
+102 ISDLICGLTPNKE

-122 ISGIANGGIVAL
+122 ISGVANGGIVAL

-153 IIGSFIGVGNAAG
+153 IIGSFIGLGNAAG

-184 LNAPLCCVAAAL
+184 LNAPLCLIAAGV

-201 PQSMPKVKFRE
+201 PQSMPKVNFRE
-212 TIGKVDWIG
+212 TIRKVDWIG
-221 LFFSTVAIILIL
+221 LFFSTAAIILIL
-233 IAISDGGHGTPWD
+233 IAISDGGHGTPWN

-255 VGAVCAIAFVIVEWK
+255 VGSICAIAFVIVEWK

-282 QNPSVAFMLVQSF
+282 KNKSVAFMLVQSF
-295 LLGMNYYSLIYYL
+295 LLGMNYYALIYYL

-313 NVGGF
+313 NVGGYDV
-318 NIMESA
+318 MKSA

-354 IFIGFVMWTLGSGLL
+354 ILIGFAVWTLGSGLL
-369 VSLGADSPVSHI
+369 VSLGADSPIGHI
-381 CGFIILVGFGAGCTF
+381 CGFIIMVGFGAGCTF

-405 HCPKSQRAVVISN
+405 HSPKSQRAIVISN

-430 LAICSAISGNVLQ
+430 LAISSAISGNVLA
-443 SSLPPHLQYIADSTF
+443 SSLPAHLQYIAESTF

-465 VSAADRASISNAYAD
+465 VSAADRRSISTAYAN
-480 ASRTVFI
+480 ASRAVFI
-487 FCVVIIGIALSLT
+487 FCVAVIGVALVLT
-500 LFVTDK
+500 FFVKDK
-506 GLKREEDIVEEK
+506 GMKREEDKVEERAREEEK
-518 ISETEAGHTDH
+518 EQSDHDSEDKTEAA
-529 ESDDEGGVEKKPN
+529 KKPN
-542 LIRRYITWRDSLV
+542 ILARYISWRDSLM
-555 KHDDVTDAKKSPS
+555 KADD
-568 VQLQNLDRRQ
+568 
-578 NLDQDKSLNQNES
+578 
-591 LDQNK
+591 
-596 SLDESRFQWT
+596 
-606 LRSKVF
+606 

>member
-1 MAKETKELEAAIHDQ
+1 MAKETKDLEAAIHDQ
-16 TNLVPFKERMTIFFT
+16 TNLVPLKQRLVIFFT
-31 LAFCMFLCYV
+31 LASCMFLCYV

-54 RDLNAADTIAWAGT
+54 KDLNAADTIAWAGT

-102 ASDLVCGLTPNKE
+102 ISDLICGLTPNKE

-122 ISGIANGGIVAL
+122 ISGVANGGIVAL

-153 IIGSFIGVGNAAG
+153 IIGSFIGLGNAAG

-184 LNAPLCCVAAAL
+184 LNAPLCLIAAGV

-201 PQSMPKVKFRE
+201 PQSMPKVDFRE
-212 TIGKVDWIG
+212 TIRKVDWIG
-221 LFFSTVAIILIL
+221 LFFSTAAIILIL
-233 IAISDGGHGTPWD
+233 IAISDGGHGTPWN

-255 VGAVCAIAFVIVEWK
+255 VGSICAIAFVIVEWK

-282 QNPSVAFMLVQSF
+282 KNKSVAFMLVQSF
-295 LLGMNYYSLIYYL
+295 LLGMNYYALIYYL

-313 NVGGF
+313 NVGGYDV
-318 NIMESA
+318 MKSA

-354 IFIGFVMWTLGSGLL
+354 ILIGFAVWTLGSGLL
-369 VSLGADSPVSHI
+369 VSLGADSPIGHI
-381 CGFIILVGFGAGCTF
+381 CGFIIMVGFGAGCTF

-405 HCPKSQRAVVISN
+405 HSPKSQRAIVISN

-430 LAICSAISGNVLQ
+430 LAISSAISGNVLA
-443 SSLPPHLQYIADSTF
+443 SSLPAHLQYIAESTF

-465 VSAADRASISNAYAD
+465 VSAADRRSISTAYAS
-480 ASRTVFI
+480 ASRAVFI
-487 FCVVIIGIALSLT
+487 FCVAVIGVALVLT
-500 LFVTDK
+500 FFVKDK
-506 GLKREEDIVEEK
+506 GMKREEDKVEERAREEEK
-518 ISETEAGHTDH
+518 EQSDHDSEDKTEAA
-529 ESDDEGGVEKKPN
+529 KKPN
-542 LIRRYITWRDSLV
+542 ILARYISWRDSLM
-555 KHDDVTDAKKSPS
+555 KADD
-568 VQLQNLDRRQ
+568 
-578 NLDQDKSLNQNES
+578 
-591 LDQNK
+591 
-596 SLDESRFQWT
+596 
-606 LRSKVF
+606 

>member
-1 MAKETKELEAAIHDQ
+1 MAKETKDLEAAIHDQ
-16 TNLVPFKERMTIFFT
+16 TNLVPLKQRLVIFFT
-31 LAFCMFLCYV
+31 LASCMFLCYV

-54 RDLNAADTIAWAGT
+54 KDLNAADTIAWAGT

-89 RKKIFVG
+89 RKKIFVA

-102 ASDLVCGLTPNKE
+102 ISDLICGLTPNKE

-122 ISGIANGGIVAL
+122 ISGVANGGIVAL

-153 IIGSFIGVGNAAG
+153 IIGSFIGLGNAAG

-184 LNAPLCCVAAAL
+184 LNAPLCLIAAGV

-201 PQSMPKVKFRE
+201 PQSMPKVNFRE
-212 TIGKVDWIG
+212 TIRKVDWIG
-221 LFFSTVAIILIL
+221 LFFSTAAIILIL
-233 IAISDGGHGTPWD
+233 IAISDGGHGTPWN

-255 VGAVCAIAFVIVEWK
+255 VGSICAIAFVIVEWK

-282 QNPSVAFMLVQSF
+282 RNKSVAFMLVQSF
-295 LLGMNYYSLIYYL
+295 LLGMNYYALIYYL

-313 NVGGF
+313 NVGGYDV
-318 NIMESA
+318 MKSA

-354 IFIGFVMWTLGSGLL
+354 ILIGFAVWTLGSGLL
-369 VSLGADSPVSHI
+369 VSLGADSPIGHI
-381 CGFIILVGFGAGCTF
+381 CGFIIMVGFGAGCTF

-405 HCPKSQRAVVISN
+405 HSPKSQRAIVISN

-430 LAICSAISGNVLQ
+430 LAISSAISGNVLA
-443 SSLPPHLQYIADSTF
+443 SSLPAHLQYIAESTF

-465 VSAADRASISNAYAD
+465 VSAADRRSISTAYAN
-480 ASRTVFI
+480 ASRAVFI
-487 FCVVIIGIALSLT
+487 FCVAVIGVALVLT
-500 LFVTDK
+500 FFVKDK
-506 GLKREEDIVEEK
+506 GMKREEDKIEERAREEEK
-518 ISETEAGHTDH
+518 EQSDHDSEGKTEAA
-529 ESDDEGGVEKKPN
+529 KKPN
-542 LIRRYITWRDSLV
+542 ILARYISWRDSLM
-555 KHDDVTDAKKSPS
+555 KADD
-568 VQLQNLDRRQ
+568 
-578 NLDQDKSLNQNES
+578 
-591 LDQNK
+591 
-596 SLDESRFQWT
+596 
-606 LRSKVF
+606 

>member
-1 MAKETKELEAAIHDQ
+1 MAKETKDLEAAIHDQ
-16 TNLVPFKERMTIFFT
+16 TNLVPLKQRLVIFFT
-31 LAFCMFLCYV
+31 LASCMFLCYV

-54 RDLNAADTIAWAGT
+54 KDLNAADTIAWAGT

-102 ASDLVCGLTPNKE
+102 ISDLICGLTPNKE

-122 ISGIANGGIVAL
+122 ISGVANGGIVAL

-153 IIGSFIGVGNAAG
+153 IIGSFIGLGNAAG

-184 LNAPLCCVAAAL
+184 LNAPLCLIAAGV

-201 PQSMPKVKFRE
+201 PQSMPKVNFRE
-212 TIGKVDWIG
+212 TIRKVDWIG
-221 LFFSTVAIILIL
+221 LFFSTAAIILIL
-233 IAISDGGHGTPWD
+233 IAISDGGHGTPWN
-246 SAETISMLV
+246 SAETVSMLV
-255 VGAVCAIAFVIVEWK
+255 VGSICAIAFVIVEWK

-282 QNPSVAFMLVQSF
+282 KNKSVAFMLVQSF
-295 LLGMNYYSLIYYL
+295 LLGMNYYALIYYL

-313 NVGGF
+313 NVGGYDV
-318 NIMESA
+318 MKSA

-354 IFIGFVMWTLGSGLL
+354 ILIGFAVWTLGSGLL
-369 VSLGADSPVSHI
+369 VSLGADSPIGHI
-381 CGFIILVGFGAGCTF
+381 CGFIIMVGFGAGCTF

-405 HCPKSQRAVVISN
+405 HSPKSQRAIVISN

-430 LAICSAISGNVLQ
+430 LAISSAISGNVLA
-443 SSLPPHLQYIADSTF
+443 SSLPAHLQYIAESTF

-465 VSAADRASISNAYAD
+465 VSAADRRSISTAYAN
-480 ASRTVFI
+480 ASRAVFI
-487 FCVVIIGIALSLT
+487 FCVAVIGVALVLT
-500 LFVTDK
+500 FFVKDK
-506 GLKREEDIVEEK
+506 GMKREEDKVEERTREEEK
-518 ISETEAGHTDH
+518 EQSDHDSEDKTEAA
-529 ESDDEGGVEKKPN
+529 KKPN
-542 LIRRYITWRDSLV
+542 ILARYISWRDSLM
-555 KHDDVTDAKKSPS
+555 KADD
-568 VQLQNLDRRQ
+568 
-578 NLDQDKSLNQNES
+578 
-591 LDQNK
+591 
-596 SLDESRFQWT
+596 
-606 LRSKVF
+606 

>member
-1 MAKETKELEAAIHDQ
+1 MAKETKDLEAAIHDQ
-16 TNLVPFKERMTIFFT
+16 TNLVPLKERLTIFFT

-96 CMVLLA
+96 CVIVLA
-102 ASDLVCGLTPNKE
+102 AADLVCGLTPNAD

-122 ISGIANGGIVAL
+122 ISGVANGGIVAL

-153 IIGSFIGVGNAAG
+153 
-166 PLIAA
+166 
-171 AFTQHSTW
+171 
-179 RGLFY
+179 LFY
-184 LNAPLCCVAAAL
+184 LNAPLCCVAACL

-201 PQSMPKVKFRE
+201 PQSMPKVNFRE
-212 TIGKVDWIG
+212 TIAKIDWIG

-255 VGAVCAIAFVIVEWK
+255 IGGVCAIAFVIVEWK

-282 QNPSVAFMLVQSF
+282 KNKSVACMLVQSF

-313 NVGGF
+313 NVGGYDV
-318 NIMESA
+318 MRSA

-329 LVLVQAA
+329 LVFVQAT

-354 IFIGFVMWTLGSGLL
+354 IFVGFLVWTLGSGLL
-369 VSLGADSPVSHI
+369 VSLDATSPVGHI
-381 CGFIILVGFGAGCTF
+381 CGFIIMVGFGCGCTF

-430 LAICSAISGNVLQ
+430 LAICSAISGNVLK

-458 AVPDLNT
+458 AVPPLNT
-465 VSAADRASISNAYAD
+465 LSAADRASISNAYAD

-487 FCVVIIGIALSLT
+487 FCVAVIGIALLLT
-500 LFVTDK
+500 FLVTDK
-506 GLKREEDIVEEK
+506 GLKREEDVVEEK
-518 ISETEAGHTDH
+518 VREAEMGHTD
-529 ESDDEGGVEKKPN
+529 DDLENETDTEKKPS
-542 LIRRYITWRDSLV
+542 ITRQFIAWRDSLV
-555 KHDDVTDAKKSPS
+555 KDEKNAGGTKSPP
-568 VQLQNLDRRQ
+568 VELQTQARERTTAATMSKRTLD
-578 NLDQDKSLNQNES
+578 
-591 LDQNK
+591 
-596 SLDESRFQWT
+596 
-606 LRSKVF
+606 SK

>member
-1 MAKETKELEAAIHDQ
+1 MAKETKDLEAAIHDQ
-16 TNLVPFKERMTIFFT
+16 TNLVPLKQRLVIFFT
-31 LAFCMFLCYV
+31 LASCMFLCYV

-54 RDLNAADTIAWAGT
+54 KDLNAADTIAWAGT

-89 RKKIFVG
+89 RKKIFVA

-102 ASDLVCGLTPNKE
+102 ISDLICGLTPNKE

-122 ISGIANGGIVAL
+122 ISGVANGGIVAL

-153 IIGSFIGVGNAAG
+153 IIGSFIGLGNAAG

-184 LNAPLCCVAAAL
+184 LNAPLCLIAAGV

-201 PQSMPKVKFRE
+201 PQSMPKVNFRE
-212 TIGKVDWIG
+212 TIRKVDWIG
-221 LFFSTVAIILIL
+221 LFFSTAAIILIL
-233 IAISDGGHGTPWD
+233 IAISDGGHGTPWN

-255 VGAVCAIAFVIVEWK
+255 VGSICAIAFVIVEWK

-282 QNPSVAFMLVQSF
+282 RNKSVAFMLVQSF
-295 LLGMNYYSLIYYL
+295 LLGMNYYALIYYL

-313 NVGGF
+313 NVGGYDV
-318 NIMESA
+318 MKSA

-354 IFIGFVMWTLGSGLL
+354 ILIGFAVWTLGSGLL
-369 VSLGADSPVSHI
+369 VSLGADSPIGHI
-381 CGFIILVGFGAGCTF
+381 CGFIIMVGFGAGCTF

-405 HCPKSQRAVVISN
+405 HSPKSQRAIVISN

-430 LAICSAISGNVLQ
+430 LAISSAISGNVLA
-443 SSLPPHLQYIADSTF
+443 SSLPAHLQYIAESTF

-465 VSAADRASISNAYAD
+465 VSAADRRSISTAYAS
-480 ASRTVFI
+480 ASRAVFI
-487 FCVVIIGIALSLT
+487 FCVVVIGVALVLT
-500 LFVTDK
+500 FFVKDK
-506 GLKREEDIVEEK
+506 GMKREEDKVEERAREEEK
-518 ISETEAGHTDH
+518 EQSDHDSEDKAEAA
-529 ESDDEGGVEKKPN
+529 KKPN
-542 LIRRYITWRDSLV
+542 ILARYISWRDSLM
-555 KHDDVTDAKKSPS
+555 KADD
-568 VQLQNLDRRQ
+568 
-578 NLDQDKSLNQNES
+578 
-591 LDQNK
+591 
-596 SLDESRFQWT
+596 
-606 LRSKVF
+606 

>member
-1 MAKETKELEAAIHDQ
+1 MAKETKDLEAAIHDQ
-16 TNLVPFKERMTIFFT
+16 TNLVPLKQRLVIFFT
-31 LAFCMFLCYV
+31 LASCMFLCYV

-54 RDLNAADTIAWAGT
+54 KDLNAADTIAWAGT

-89 RKKIFVG
+89 RKKIFVA

-102 ASDLVCGLTPNKE
+102 ISDLICGLTPNKE

-122 ISGIANGGIVAL
+122 ISGVANGGIVAL

-153 IIGSFIGVGNAAG
+153 IIGSFIGLGNAAG

-184 LNAPLCCVAAAL
+184 LNAPLCLIAAGV

-201 PQSMPKVKFRE
+201 PQSMPKVDFRE
-212 TIGKVDWIG
+212 TIRKVDWIG
-221 LFFSTVAIILIL
+221 LFFSTAAIILIL
-233 IAISDGGHGTPWD
+233 IAISDGGHGTPWN

-255 VGAVCAIAFVIVEWK
+255 VGSICAIAFVIVEWK

-282 QNPSVAFMLVQSF
+282 RNKSVAFMLVQSF
-295 LLGMNYYSLIYYL
+295 LLGMNYYALIYYL

-313 NVGGF
+313 NVGGYDV
-318 NIMESA
+318 MKSA

-354 IFIGFVMWTLGSGLL
+354 ILIGFAVWTLGSGLL
-369 VSLGADSPVSHI
+369 VSLGADSPIGHI
-381 CGFIILVGFGAGCTF
+381 CGFIIMVGFGAGCTF

-405 HCPKSQRAVVISN
+405 HSPKSQRAIVISN

-430 LAICSAISGNVLQ
+430 LAISSAISGNVLA
-443 SSLPPHLQYIADSTF
+443 SSLPAHLQYIAESTF

-465 VSAADRASISNAYAD
+465 VSAADRRSISTAYAN
-480 ASRTVFI
+480 ASRAVFI
-487 FCVVIIGIALSLT
+487 FCVAVIGVALVLT
-500 LFVTDK
+500 FFVKDK
-506 GLKREEDIVEEK
+506 GMKREEDKVEERAREEEK
-518 ISETEAGHTDH
+518 EQSDHDSEDKAEAA
-529 ESDDEGGVEKKPN
+529 KKPN
-542 LIRRYITWRDSLV
+542 ILARYISWRDSLV
-555 KHDDVTDAKKSPS
+555 KADD
-568 VQLQNLDRRQ
+568 
-578 NLDQDKSLNQNES
+578 
-591 LDQNK
+591 
-596 SLDESRFQWT
+596 
-606 LRSKVF
+606 

>member
-1 MAKETKELEAAIHDQ
+1 MAKETKDLEAAIHDQ
-16 TNLVPFKERMTIFFT
+16 TNLVPLKQRLVIFFT
-31 LAFCMFLCYV
+31 LASCMFLCYV

-54 RDLNAADTIAWAGT
+54 KDLNAADTIAWAGT

-89 RKKIFVG
+89 RKKIFVA

-102 ASDLVCGLTPNKE
+102 ISDLICGLTPNKE

-122 ISGIANGGIVAL
+122 ISGVANGGIVAL

-153 IIGSFIGVGNAAG
+153 IIGSFIGLGNAAG

-184 LNAPLCCVAAAL
+184 LNAPLCLIAAGV

-201 PQSMPKVKFRE
+201 PQSMPKVNFRE
-212 TIGKVDWIG
+212 TIRKVDWIG
-221 LFFSTVAIILIL
+221 LFFSTAAIILIL
-233 IAISDGGHGTPWD
+233 IAISDGGHGTPWN

-255 VGAVCAIAFVIVEWK
+255 VGSICAIAFVIVEWK

-282 QNPSVAFMLVQSF
+282 KNKSVALMLVQSF
-295 LLGMNYYSLIYYL
+295 LLGMNYYALIYYL

-313 NVGGF
+313 NVGGYDV
-318 NIMESA
+318 MKSA

-354 IFIGFVMWTLGSGLL
+354 ILIGFAVWTLGSGLL
-369 VSLGADSPVSHI
+369 VSLGADSPIGHI
-381 CGFIILVGFGAGCTF
+381 CGFIIMVGFGAGCTF

-405 HCPKSQRAVVISN
+405 HSPKSQRAIVISN

-430 LAICSAISGNVLQ
+430 LAISSAISGNVLA
-443 SSLPPHLQYIADSTF
+443 SSLPAHLQYIAESTF

-465 VSAADRASISNAYAD
+465 VSAADRRSISTAYAS
-480 ASRTVFI
+480 ASRAVFI
-487 FCVVIIGIALSLT
+487 FCVAVIGVALVLT
-500 LFVTDK
+500 FFVKDK
-506 GLKREEDIVEEK
+506 GMKREEDKVEERAREEEK
-518 ISETEAGHTDH
+518 EQSDHDSEDKAEAA
-529 ESDDEGGVEKKPN
+529 KKPN
-542 LIRRYITWRDSLV
+542 ILARYISWRDSLM
-555 KHDDVTDAKKSPS
+555 KADD
-568 VQLQNLDRRQ
+568 
-578 NLDQDKSLNQNES
+578 
-591 LDQNK
+591 
-596 SLDESRFQWT
+596 
-606 LRSKVF
+606 

>member
-1 MAKETKELEAAIHDQ
+1 MAKETKDLEAAIHDQ
-16 TNLVPFKERMTIFFT
+16 TNLVPLKQRLVIFFT
-31 LAFCMFLCYV
+31 LASCMFLCYV

-54 RDLNAADTIAWAGT
+54 KDLNAADTIAWAGT

-102 ASDLVCGLTPNKE
+102 ISDLICGLTPNKE

-122 ISGIANGGIVAL
+122 ISGVANGGIVAL

-153 IIGSFIGVGNAAG
+153 IIGSFIGLGNAAG

-184 LNAPLCCVAAAL
+184 LNAPLCLIAAGV

-201 PQSMPKVKFRE
+201 PQSMPKVNFRE
-212 TIGKVDWIG
+212 TIRKVDWIG
-221 LFFSTVAIILIL
+221 LFFSTAAIILIL
-233 IAISDGGHGTPWD
+233 IAISDGGHRTPWN

-255 VGAVCAIAFVIVEWK
+255 VGSICAIAFVIVEWK

-282 QNPSVAFMLVQSF
+282 KNKSVAFMLVQSF
-295 LLGMNYYSLIYYL
+295 LLGMNYYALIYYL

-313 NVGGF
+313 NVGGYDV
-318 NIMESA
+318 MKSA

-354 IFIGFVMWTLGSGLL
+354 ILIGFAVWTLGSGLL
-369 VSLGADSPVSHI
+369 VSLGADSPIGHI
-381 CGFIILVGFGAGCTF
+381 CGFIIMVGFGAGCTF

-405 HCPKSQRAVVISN
+405 HSPKSQRAIVISN

-430 LAICSAISGNVLQ
+430 LAISSAISGNVLA
-443 SSLPPHLQYIADSTF
+443 SSLPAHLQYIAESTF

-465 VSAADRASISNAYAD
+465 VSAADRRSISTAYAS
-480 ASRTVFI
+480 ASRAVFI
-487 FCVVIIGIALSLT
+487 FCVAVIGVALVLT
-500 LFVTDK
+500 FFVKDK
-506 GLKREEDIVEEK
+506 GMKREEDKVEERAREEEK
-518 ISETEAGHTDH
+518 EQSDHDSEDKTEAA
-529 ESDDEGGVEKKPN
+529 KKPN
-542 LIRRYITWRDSLV
+542 ILARYISWRDSLM
-555 KHDDVTDAKKSPS
+555 KADD
-568 VQLQNLDRRQ
+568 
-578 NLDQDKSLNQNES
+578 
-591 LDQNK
+591 
-596 SLDESRFQWT
+596 
-606 LRSKVF
+606 

>member
-1 MAKETKELEAAIHDQ
+1 MAKETKDLEAAIHDQ
-16 TNLVPFKERMTIFFT
+16 TNLVPLKQRLVIFFT
-31 LAFCMFLCYV
+31 LASCMFLCYV

-54 RDLNAADTIAWAGT
+54 KDLNAADTIAWAGT

-89 RKKIFVG
+89 RKKIFVA

-102 ASDLVCGLTPNKE
+102 ISDLICGLTPNKE

-122 ISGIANGGIVAL
+122 ISGVANGGIVAL

-153 IIGSFIGVGNAAG
+153 IIGSFIGLGNAAG

-184 LNAPLCCVAAAL
+184 LNAPLCLIAAGV

-201 PQSMPKVKFRE
+201 PQSMPKVNFRE
-212 TIGKVDWIG
+212 TIRKVDWIG
-221 LFFSTVAIILIL
+221 LFFSTAAIILIL
-233 IAISDGGHGTPWD
+233 IAISDGGHGTPWN

-255 VGAVCAIAFVIVEWK
+255 VGSICAIAFVIVEWK

-282 QNPSVAFMLVQSF
+282 KNKSVAFMLVQSF
-295 LLGMNYYSLIYYL
+295 LLGMNYYALIYYL

-313 NVGGF
+313 NVGGYDV
-318 NIMESA
+318 MKSA

-354 IFIGFVMWTLGSGLL
+354 ILIGFAVWTLGSGLL
-369 VSLGADSPVSHI
+369 VSLEADSPIGHI
-381 CGFIILVGFGAGCTF
+381 CGFIIMVGFGAGCTF

-405 HCPKSQRAVVISN
+405 HSPKSQRAIVISN

-430 LAICSAISGNVLQ
+430 LAISSAISGNVLA
-443 SSLPPHLQYIADSTF
+443 SSLPAHLQYIAESTF

-465 VSAADRASISNAYAD
+465 VSAADRRSISTAYAN
-480 ASRTVFI
+480 ASRAVFI
-487 FCVVIIGIALSLT
+487 FCVAVIGVALVLT
-500 LFVTDK
+500 FFVKDK
-506 GLKREEDIVEEK
+506 GMKREEDKVEERAREEEK
-518 ISETEAGHTDH
+518 EQSDHDSEDKTEAAN
-529 ESDDEGGVEKKPN
+529 KPN
-542 LIRRYITWRDSLV
+542 ILARYISWRDSLM
-555 KHDDVTDAKKSPS
+555 KADD
-568 VQLQNLDRRQ
+568 
-578 NLDQDKSLNQNES
+578 
-591 LDQNK
+591 
-596 SLDESRFQWT
+596 
-606 LRSKVF
+606 

>member
-1 MAKETKELEAAIHDQ
+1 MAKETKDLEAAIHDQ
-16 TNLVPFKERMTIFFT
+16 TNLVPLKQRLVIFFT
-31 LAFCMFLCYV
+31 LASCMFLCYV

-54 RDLNAADTIAWAGT
+54 KDLNAADTIAWAGT

-89 RKKIFVG
+89 RKKIFVA

-102 ASDLVCGLTPNKE
+102 ISDLICGLTPNKE

-122 ISGIANGGIVAL
+122 ISGVANGGIVAL

-153 IIGSFIGVGNAAG
+153 IIGSFIGLGNAAG

-184 LNAPLCCVAAAL
+184 LNAPLCLIAAGV

-201 PQSMPKVKFRE
+201 PQSMPKVNFRE
-212 TIGKVDWIG
+212 TIRKVDWIG
-221 LFFSTVAIILIL
+221 LFFSTAAIILIL
-233 IAISDGGHGTPWD
+233 IAISDGGHGTPWN

-255 VGAVCAIAFVIVEWK
+255 VGSICAIAFVIVEWK

-282 QNPSVAFMLVQSF
+282 RNKSVAFMLVQSF
-295 LLGMNYYSLIYYL
+295 LLGMNYYALIYYL

-313 NVGGF
+313 NVGGYDV
-318 NIMESA
+318 MKSA

-354 IFIGFVMWTLGSGLL
+354 ILIGFAVWTLGSGLL
-369 VSLGADSPVSHI
+369 VSLGADSPIGHI
-381 CGFIILVGFGAGCTF
+381 CGFIIMVGFGAGCTF

-405 HCPKSQRAVVISN
+405 HSPKSQRAIVISN

-430 LAICSAISGNVLQ
+430 LAISSAISGNVLA
-443 SSLPPHLQYIADSTF
+443 SSLPAHLQYIAESTF

-465 VSAADRASISNAYAD
+465 VSAADRRSISTAYAN
-480 ASRTVFI
+480 ASRAVFI
-487 FCVVIIGIALSLT
+487 FCVAVIGVALVLT
-500 LFVTDK
+500 FFVKDK
-506 GLKREEDIVEEK
+506 GMKREEDKVEERAREEEK
-518 ISETEAGHTDH
+518 EQSDHDSEDKTEAA
-529 ESDDEGGVEKKPN
+529 KKPN
-542 LIRRYITWRDSLV
+542 ILARYISWRDSLM
-555 KHDDVTDAKKSPS
+555 KADD
-568 VQLQNLDRRQ
+568 
-578 NLDQDKSLNQNES
+578 
-591 LDQNK
+591 
-596 SLDESRFQWT
+596 
-606 LRSKVF
+606 

>member
-1 MAKETKELEAAIHDQ
+1 MAKETKDLEAAIHDQ
-16 TNLVPFKERMTIFFT
+16 TNLVPLKQRLVIFFT
-31 LAFCMFLCYV
+31 LASCMFLCYV

-54 RDLNAADTIAWAGT
+54 KDLNAADTIAWAGT

-89 RKKIFVG
+89 RKKIFVA

-102 ASDLVCGLTPNKE
+102 ISDLICGLTPNKE

-122 ISGIANGGIVAL
+122 ISGVANGGIVAL

-153 IIGSFIGVGNAAG
+153 IIGSFIGLGNAAG

-184 LNAPLCCVAAAL
+184 LNAPLCLIAAGV

-201 PQSMPKVKFRE
+201 PQSMPKVNFRE
-212 TIGKVDWIG
+212 TIRKVDWIG
-221 LFFSTVAIILIL
+221 LFFSTAAIILIL
-233 IAISDGGHGTPWD
+233 IAISDGGHGTPWN

-255 VGAVCAIAFVIVEWK
+255 VGSICAIAFVIVEWK

-282 QNPSVAFMLVQSF
+282 RNKSVAFMLVQSF
-295 LLGMNYYSLIYYL
+295 LLGMNYYALIYYL

-313 NVGGF
+313 NVGGYDV
-318 NIMESA
+318 MKSA

-354 IFIGFVMWTLGSGLL
+354 ILIGFAVWTLGSGLL
-369 VSLGADSPVSHI
+369 VSLGADSPIGHI
-381 CGFIILVGFGAGCTF
+381 CGFIIMVGFGAGCTF

-405 HCPKSQRAVVISN
+405 HSPKSQRAIVISN

-430 LAICSAISGNVLQ
+430 LAISSAISGNVLA
-443 SSLPPHLQYIADSTF
+443 SSLPAHLQYIAESTF

-465 VSAADRASISNAYAD
+465 VSAADRRSISTAYAS
-480 ASRTVFI
+480 ASRAVFI
-487 FCVVIIGIALSLT
+487 FCVAVIGVALVLT
-500 LFVTDK
+500 FFVKDK
-506 GLKREEDIVEEK
+506 GMKREEDKVEERAREEEK
-518 ISETEAGHTDH
+518 EQSDHDSEDKTEAA
-529 ESDDEGGVEKKPN
+529 KKPN
-542 LIRRYITWRDSLV
+542 ILARYISWRDSLM
-555 KHDDVTDAKKSPS
+555 KADD
-568 VQLQNLDRRQ
+568 
-578 NLDQDKSLNQNES
+578 
-591 LDQNK
+591 
-596 SLDESRFQWT
+596 
-606 LRSKVF
+606 

>member
-1 MAKETKELEAAIHDQ
+1 MAKDTKDLEAAIHDQ

-96 CMVLLA
+96 CMILLA

-122 ISGIANGGIVAL
+122 ISGIANGGIVSL

-153 IIGSFIGVGNAAG
+153 IIGSFIGFGNAAG

-196 AAWTL
+196 SAWIL

-212 TIGKVDWIG
+212 TIAKIDWIG

-233 IAISDGGHGTPWD
+233 IAISDGGHGTPWN
-246 SAETISMLV
+246 SAETISMLTI
-255 VGAVCAIAFVIVEWK
+255 GGVCIMIFVIIEWK

-282 QNPSVAFMLVQSF
+282 RNPSVACMLVQSF
-295 LLGMNYYSLIYYL
+295 MLGMNYYSLIYYL

-313 NVGGF
+313 NVGGY
-318 NIMESA
+318 NVMKSA

-329 LVLVQAA
+329 LVLVQAGT
-336 FSALGGQ
+336 SASAGQ

-354 IFIGFVMWTLGSGLL
+354 IFVGFVVWTLGSGLL
-369 VSLGADSPVSHI
+369 VSLDANSSVSHV
-381 CGFIILVGFGAGCTF
+381 CCFIIFVGFGAGCTF

-465 VSAADRASISNAYAD
+465 VSAADRTSISTAYAD

-487 FCVVIIGIALSLT
+487 FCVATVGIALLLT
-500 LFVTDK
+500 LPVKDK
-506 GLKREEDIVEEK
+506 GLKREEDVVEEK
-518 ISETEAGHTDH
+518 VREAEAENADH
-529 ESDDEGGVEKKPN
+529 SVEIEESAEKKASPVARF
-542 LIRRYITWRDSLV
+542 IRWRDSLV
-555 KHDDVTDAKKSPS
+555 KTDDMADAKKSPS
-568 VQLQNLDRRQ
+568 VQLQSLDREQ
-578 NLDQDKSLNQNES
+578 VSPTSLSKSS
-591 LDQNK
+591 LD
-596 SLDESRFQWT
+596 
-606 LRSKVF
+606 SK

>member
-1 MAKETKELEAAIHDQ
+1 MAKETKDLEAAIHDQ
-16 TNLVPFKERMTIFFT
+16 TNLVPLKQRLVIFFT
-31 LAFCMFLCYV
+31 LASCMFLCYV

-54 RDLNAADTIAWAGT
+54 KDLNAADTIAWAGT

-89 RKKIFVG
+89 RKKIFVA

-102 ASDLVCGLTPNKE
+102 ISDLICGLTPNKE

-122 ISGIANGGIVAL
+122 ISGVANGGIVAL

-153 IIGSFIGVGNAAG
+153 IIGSFIGLGNAAG

-184 LNAPLCCVAAAL
+184 LNAPLCLIAAGV

-201 PQSMPKVKFRE
+201 PQSMPKVNFRE
-212 TIGKVDWIG
+212 TIRKVDWIG
-221 LFFSTVAIILIL
+221 LFFSTAAIILIL
-233 IAISDGGHGTPWD
+233 IAISDGGHGTPWN

-255 VGAVCAIAFVIVEWK
+255 VGSICAIAFVIVEWK

-282 QNPSVAFMLVQSF
+282 KNKSVAFMLVQSF
-295 LLGMNYYSLIYYL
+295 LLGMNYYALIYYL

-313 NVGGF
+313 NVGGYDV
-318 NIMESA
+318 MKSA

-354 IFIGFVMWTLGSGLL
+354 ILIGFAVWTLGSGLL
-369 VSLGADSPVSHI
+369 VSLSADSPIGHI
-381 CGFIILVGFGAGCTF
+381 CGFIIMVGFGAGCTF

-405 HCPKSQRAVVISN
+405 HSPKSQRAIVISN

-430 LAICSAISGNVLQ
+430 LAISSAISGNVLA
-443 SSLPPHLQYIADSTF
+443 SSLPAHLQYIAESTF

-465 VSAADRASISNAYAD
+465 VSAADRRSISTAYAS
-480 ASRTVFI
+480 ASRAVFI
-487 FCVVIIGIALSLT
+487 FCVAVIGVALVLT
-500 LFVTDK
+500 FFVKDK
-506 GLKREEDIVEEK
+506 GMKREEDKVEERAREEEK
-518 ISETEAGHTDH
+518 EQSDHDSEDKTEAA
-529 ESDDEGGVEKKPN
+529 KKPN
-542 LIRRYITWRDSLV
+542 ILACYISWRDSLM
-555 KHDDVTDAKKSPS
+555 KADD
-568 VQLQNLDRRQ
+568 
-578 NLDQDKSLNQNES
+578 
-591 LDQNK
+591 
-596 SLDESRFQWT
+596 
-606 LRSKVF
+606 

>member
-1 MAKETKELEAAIHDQ
+1 MAKETKDLEAAIHDQ
-16 TNLVPFKERMTIFFT
+16 TNLVPLKQRLVIFFT
-31 LAFCMFLCYV
+31 LASCMFLCYV

-54 RDLNAADTIAWAGT
+54 KDLNAADTIAWAGT

-102 ASDLVCGLTPNKE
+102 ISDLICGLTPNKE

-122 ISGIANGGIVAL
+122 ISGVANGGIVAL

-153 IIGSFIGVGNAAG
+153 IIGSFIGLGNAAG

-184 LNAPLCCVAAAL
+184 LNAPLCLIAAGV

-201 PQSMPKVKFRE
+201 PQSMPKVNFRE
-212 TIGKVDWIG
+212 TIRKVDWIG
-221 LFFSTVAIILIL
+221 LFFSTAAIILIL
-233 IAISDGGHGTPWD
+233 IAISDGGHGTPWN

-255 VGAVCAIAFVIVEWK
+255 VGSICAIAFVIVEWK

-282 QNPSVAFMLVQSF
+282 RNKSVAFMLVQSF
-295 LLGMNYYSLIYYL
+295 LLGMNYYALIYYL

-313 NVGGF
+313 NVGGYDV
-318 NIMESA
+318 MKSA

-354 IFIGFVMWTLGSGLL
+354 ILIGFAVWTLGSGLL
-369 VSLGADSPVSHI
+369 VSLGADSPIGHI
-381 CGFIILVGFGAGCTF
+381 CGFIIMVGFGAGCTF

-405 HCPKSQRAVVISN
+405 HSPKSQRAIVISN

-430 LAICSAISGNVLQ
+430 LAISSAVSGNVLA
-443 SSLPPHLQYIADSTF
+443 SSLPAHLQYIAESTF

-465 VSAADRASISNAYAD
+465 VSAADRRSISTAYAS
-480 ASRTVFI
+480 ASRAVFI
-487 FCVVIIGIALSLT
+487 FCVAVIGVALVLT
-500 LFVTDK
+500 FFVKDK
-506 GLKREEDIVEEK
+506 GMKREEDKVEERAREEEK
-518 ISETEAGHTDH
+518 EQSDHDSEDKTEAA
-529 ESDDEGGVEKKPN
+529 KKPN
-542 LIRRYITWRDSLV
+542 ILARYISWRDSLM
-555 KHDDVTDAKKSPS
+555 KADD
-568 VQLQNLDRRQ
+568 
-578 NLDQDKSLNQNES
+578 
-591 LDQNK
+591 
-596 SLDESRFQWT
+596 
-606 LRSKVF
+606 

>member
-1 MAKETKELEAAIHDQ
+1 MAKETKDLEAAIHDQ
-16 TNLVPFKERMTIFFT
+16 TNLVPLKQRLVIFFT
-31 LAFCMFLCYV
+31 LASCMFLCYV

-54 RDLNAADTIAWAGT
+54 KDLNAADTIAWAGT

-89 RKKIFVG
+89 RKKIFVA

-102 ASDLVCGLTPNKE
+102 ISDLICGLTPNKE

-122 ISGIANGGIVAL
+122 ISGVANGGIVAL

-153 IIGSFIGVGNAAG
+153 IIGSFIGLGNAAG
-166 PLIAA
+166 PLISA

-184 LNAPLCCVAAAL
+184 LNAPLCLIAAGV

-201 PQSMPKVKFRE
+201 PQSMPKVDFRE
-212 TIGKVDWIG
+212 TIRKVDWIG
-221 LFFSTVAIILIL
+221 LFFSTAAIILIL
-233 IAISDGGHGTPWD
+233 IAISDGGHGTPWN
-246 SAETISMLV
+246 SPETISMLV
-255 VGAVCAIAFVIVEWK
+255 VGSLCAIAFVIVEWK

-282 QNPSVAFMLVQSF
+282 KNKSVAFMLVQSF
-295 LLGMNYYSLIYYL
+295 LLGMNYYALIYYL

-313 NVGGF
+313 NVGGYDV
-318 NIMESA
+318 MKSA

-354 IFIGFVMWTLGSGLL
+354 ILIGFAVWTLGSGLL
-369 VSLGADSPVSHI
+369 VSLGADSPIGHI
-381 CGFIILVGFGAGCTF
+381 CGFIIMVGFGAGCTF

-405 HCPKSQRAVVISN
+405 HSPKSQRAIVISN

-430 LAICSAISGNVLQ
+430 LAISSAISGNVLA
-443 SSLPPHLQYIADSTF
+443 SSLPAHLQYIAESTF

-465 VSAADRASISNAYAD
+465 VSAADRRSISTAYAS
-480 ASRTVFI
+480 ASRAVFI
-487 FCVVIIGIALSLT
+487 FCVAVIGVALVLT
-500 LFVTDK
+500 FFVKDK
-506 GLKREEDIVEEK
+506 GMKREEDKVEERAREEQK
-518 ISETEAGHTDH
+518 EHSDHDSEDKAEAA
-529 ESDDEGGVEKKPN
+529 KKPN
-542 LIRRYITWRDSLV
+542 ILARYISWRDSLM
-555 KHDDVTDAKKSPS
+555 KADD
-568 VQLQNLDRRQ
+568 
-578 NLDQDKSLNQNES
+578 
-591 LDQNK
+591 
-596 SLDESRFQWT
+596 
-606 LRSKVF
+606 

>member
-1 MAKETKELEAAIHDQ
+1 MAKETKDLEAAIHDQ
-16 TNLVPFKERMTIFFT
+16 TNLVPLRERLTIFFT

-54 RDLNAADTIAWAGT
+54 RDLNAANTIAWAGT

-89 RKKIFVG
+89 RKKIFIG
-96 CMVLLA
+96 CVLLLG

-139 SDVVTLQQR
+139 SDVVTLRQR

-153 IIGSFIGVGNAAG
+153 IIGSFIGFGNAAG

-184 LNAPLCCVAAAL
+184 LNAPLCVVAACL
-196 AAWTL
+196 AAYTL
-201 PQSMPKVKFRE
+201 PQSMPKVNFRE
-212 TIGKVDWIG
+212 TIAKIDWVG
-221 LFFSTVAIILIL
+221 LFFSTTAIILIL
-233 IAISDGGHGTPWD
+233 IAISDGGHGTPWN

-255 VGAVCAIAFVIVEWK
+255 VGGVCAIAFVIVEWK

-282 QNPSVAFMLVQSF
+282 KNPSVACMLVQSF

-313 NVGGF
+313 NVGGYDV
-318 NIMESA
+318 MRSA

-329 LVLVQAA
+329 LVLVQAT

-343 YMSFIGHYIEV
+343 YMSFFGHYIEV
-354 IFIGFVMWTLGSGLL
+354 IFAGFVVWTLGSGLL
-369 VSLGADSPVSHI
+369 VSLDANSPVGHI
-381 CGFIILVGFGAGCTF
+381 CGFIIMVGFGCGCTF

-405 HCPKSQRAVVISN
+405 HCPKSQRSVVISN

-430 LAICSAISGNVLQ
+430 LAVCSAISGNVLQ
-443 SSLPPHLQYIADSTF
+443 SSLPAHLQYIADSTF

-465 VSAADRASISNAYAD
+465 VSAADRTSISTAYAN

-487 FCVVIIGIALSLT
+487 FCVAVIGIALLLT
-500 LFVTDK
+500 FFVTDK
-506 GLKREEDIVEEK
+506 GLVREEDVAEEK
-518 ISETEAGHTDH
+518 VCEAEVGHSDQDSENET
-529 ESDDEGGVEKKPN
+529 SDEKKPS
-542 LIRRYITWRDSLV
+542 LVARFKTWRDSLV
-555 KHDDVTDAKKSPS
+555 KSEDAAKDIKSPPIPLKPLNREEVPADPS
-568 VQLQNLDRRQ
+568 SKIFLDT
-578 NLDQDKSLNQNES
+578 K
-591 LDQNK
+591 
-596 SLDESRFQWT
+596 
-606 LRSKVF
+606 

>member
-1 MAKETKELEAAIHDQ
+1 MAKETKDLEAAIHDQ
-16 TNLVPFKERMTIFFT
+16 TNLVPLKQRLVIFFT
-31 LAFCMFLCYV
+31 LASCMFLCYV

-54 RDLNAADTIAWAGT
+54 KDLNAADTIAWAGT

-89 RKKIFVG
+89 RKKIFVA

-102 ASDLVCGLTPNKE
+102 ISDLICGLTPNKE

-122 ISGIANGGIVAL
+122 ISGVANGGIVAL

-153 IIGSFIGVGNAAG
+153 IIGSFIGLGNAAG

-184 LNAPLCCVAAAL
+184 LNAPLCLIAAGV

-201 PQSMPKVKFRE
+201 PQSMPKVNFRE
-212 TIGKVDWIG
+212 TIRKVDWIG
-221 LFFSTVAIILIL
+221 LFFSTAAIILIL
-233 IAISDGGHGTPWD
+233 IAISDGGHGTPWN

-255 VGAVCAIAFVIVEWK
+255 VGSICAIAFVIVEWK

-282 QNPSVAFMLVQSF
+282 RNKSVAFMLVQSF
-295 LLGMNYYSLIYYL
+295 LLGMNYYALIYYL

-313 NVGGF
+313 NVGGYDV
-318 NIMESA
+318 MKSA

-354 IFIGFVMWTLGSGLL
+354 ILIGFAVWTLGSGLL
-369 VSLGADSPVSHI
+369 VSLGADSPIGHI
-381 CGFIILVGFGAGCTF
+381 CGFIIMVGFGAGCTF

-405 HCPKSQRAVVISN
+405 HSPKSQRAIVISN

-430 LAICSAISGNVLQ
+430 LAISSAISGNVLA
-443 SSLPPHLQYIADSTF
+443 SSLPAHLQYIAESTF

-465 VSAADRASISNAYAD
+465 VSAADRRSISTAYAN
-480 ASRTVFI
+480 ASRAVFI
-487 FCVVIIGIALSLT
+487 FCVAVIGVALVLT
-500 LFVTDK
+500 FFVKDK
-506 GLKREEDIVEEK
+506 GMKREEDKIEERAREEEK
-518 ISETEAGHTDH
+518 EQSDHDSEDKTETA
-529 ESDDEGGVEKKPN
+529 KKPN
-542 LIRRYITWRDSLV
+542 ILARYISWRDSLM
-555 KHDDVTDAKKSPS
+555 KADD
-568 VQLQNLDRRQ
+568 
-578 NLDQDKSLNQNES
+578 
-591 LDQNK
+591 
-596 SLDESRFQWT
+596 
-606 LRSKVF
+606 

>member
-1 MAKETKELEAAIHDQ
+1 MAKETKDLEAAIHDQ
-16 TNLVPFKERMTIFFT
+16 TNLVPLKQRLVIFFT
-31 LAFCMFLCYV
+31 LASCMFLCYV

-54 RDLNAADTIAWAGT
+54 KDLNAADTIAWAGT

-102 ASDLVCGLTPNKE
+102 ISDLICGLTPNKE

-122 ISGIANGGIVAL
+122 ISGVANGGIVAL

-153 IIGSFIGVGNAAG
+153 IIGSFIGLGNAAG

-184 LNAPLCCVAAAL
+184 LNAPLCLIAAGV

-201 PQSMPKVKFRE
+201 PQSMPKVDFRE
-212 TIGKVDWIG
+212 TIRKVDWIG
-221 LFFSTVAIILIL
+221 LFFSTAAIILIL
-233 IAISDGGHGTPWD
+233 IAISDGGHGTPWN

-255 VGAVCAIAFVIVEWK
+255 VGSICAIAFVIVEWK

-282 QNPSVAFMLVQSF
+282 KNKSVAFMLVQSF
-295 LLGMNYYSLIYYL
+295 LLGMNYYALIYYL

-313 NVGGF
+313 NVGGYDV
-318 NIMESA
+318 MKSA

-354 IFIGFVMWTLGSGLL
+354 ILIGFAVWTLGSGLL
-369 VSLGADSPVSHI
+369 VSLGADSPIGHI
-381 CGFIILVGFGAGCTF
+381 CGFIIMVGFGAGCTF

-405 HCPKSQRAVVISN
+405 HSPKSQRAIVISN

-430 LAICSAISGNVLQ
+430 LAISSAISGNVLA
-443 SSLPPHLQYIADSTF
+443 SSLPAHLQYIAKSTF

-465 VSAADRASISNAYAD
+465 VSAADRRSISTAYAS
-480 ASRTVFI
+480 ASRAVFI
-487 FCVVIIGIALSLT
+487 FCVAVIGVALVLT
-500 LFVTDK
+500 FFVKDK
-506 GLKREEDIVEEK
+506 GMKREEDKVEERAREEEK
-518 ISETEAGHTDH
+518 EQSDHDSEDKTEAA
-529 ESDDEGGVEKKPN
+529 KKPN
-542 LIRRYITWRDSLV
+542 ILARYISWRDSLM
-555 KHDDVTDAKKSPS
+555 KADD
-568 VQLQNLDRRQ
+568 
-578 NLDQDKSLNQNES
+578 
-591 LDQNK
+591 
-596 SLDESRFQWT
+596 
-606 LRSKVF
+606 